1 MKAKA
6 FKYFLEEILAAAA
19 ASPVWRFSEYWNG
32 MTEKQRLEVAQILD
46 HNPDV
51 RKLVRDGVTVYQLP
65 TGREWTA

>member
-6 FKYFLEEILAAAA
+6 FKYFLEEILAASAV
-19 ASPVWRFSEYWNG
+19 SHVWRFSEYWDG

>member
-6 FKYFLEEILAAAA
+6 FKYFVEEILAASA
-19 ASPVWRFSEYWNG
+19 ASPVWRFGEYWNG

>member
-1 MKAKA
+1 MKSKA
-6 FKYFLEEILAAAA
+6 FKYFVDEILAASA
-19 ASPVWRFSEYWNG
+19 ASPVWRFGEYWNS
-32 MTEKQRLEVAQILD
+32 MTERQRLEVAQILD

>member
-6 FKYFLEEILAAAA
+6 FKYFLEEILAASAD
-19 ASPVWRFSEYWNG
+19 SPVWRFVEYWDG
-32 MTEKQRLEVAQILD
+32 MTENQRLEVAQILD

-65 TGREWTA
+65 TGREWTV

>member
-6 FKYFLEEILAAAA
+6 FKYFLEEIRAASA
-19 ASPVWRFSEYWNG
+19 ASPVWRFSEYWND
-32 MTEKQRLEVAQILD
+32 MTERQRLEVAQILD

>member
-6 FKYFLEEILAAAA
+6 FKYFLEEILAASAT
-19 ASPVWRFSEYWNG
+19 SPVWRFSEYWNG

-51 RKLVRDGVTVYQLP
+51 RKMVRDGVKVYQLP

>member
-1 MKAKA
+1 MKARA
-6 FKYFLEEILAAAA
+6 FKYFLEEILAANA
-19 ASPVWRFSEYWNG
+19 ASPVWRFGEYWND

-65 TGREWTA
+65 TGREWTV

>member
-6 FKYFLEEILAAAA
+6 FKCFVDEILAASA
-19 ASPVWRFSEYWNG
+19 ASPVWRFGEYWNG
-32 MTEKQRLEVAQILD
+32 MTERQRLEVAQILD

-51 RKLVRDGVTVYQLP
+51 RKLVRDGATVYQLP

>member
-1 MKAKA
+1 MKAKT
-6 FKYFLEEILAAAA
+6 FKYFLDEILAASAV
-19 ASPVWRFSEYWNG
+19 SPVWRFSEYWNG

-51 RKLVRDGVTVYQLP
+51 RKLVRDGETVYQLP

>member
-6 FKYFLEEILAAAA
+6 FKYFVDEILAADA
-19 ASPVWRFSEYWNG
+19 ASPVWRFSEDWNG

>member
-6 FKYFLEEILAAAA
+6 FKYFLDEILTASA
-19 ASPVWRFSEYWNG
+19 ASPVWRFSEYWND
-32 MTEKQRLEVAQILD
+32 MTERQRLEVAQILN

-65 TGREWTA
+65 TGMEWIA

>member
-1 MKAKA
+1 MKAKT
-6 FKYFLEEILAAAA
+6 FKFFVEEILAASA

-51 RKLVRDGVTVYQLP
+51 RKLVRDGVKVYQLP
-65 TGREWTA
+65 TGREWIA